1 MKKIFLIL
9 LATAALS
16 ALADPGLIKLREF
29 EIDPS
34 AASVNSVSETQCA
47 PTSSG
52 EYQFIVQPEKNFSA
66 KEREAISEMG
76 LKIVGFLPPTA
87 YIMLG
92 TKEA

>member
-1 MKKIFLIL
+1 MKKLFLIL

-16 ALADPGLIKLREF
+16 TLADPGLIKLREF

-52 EYQFIVQPEKNFSA
+52 
-66 KEREAISEMG
+66 
-76 LKIVGFLPPTA
+76 
-87 YIMLG
+87 
-92 TKEA
+92 